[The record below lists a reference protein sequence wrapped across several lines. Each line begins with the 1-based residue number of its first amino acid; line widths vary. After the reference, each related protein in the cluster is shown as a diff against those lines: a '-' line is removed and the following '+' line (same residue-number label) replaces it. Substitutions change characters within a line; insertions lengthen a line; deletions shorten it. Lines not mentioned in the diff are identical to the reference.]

1 MKEPIISTRSGE
13 PEARI
18 ALCKCKEAK
27 GNIYGVRFQRA
38 DGGWKY
44 TWAFEMKESSAKR
57 EGYDNTQ
64 IMGNIYPD
72 DNYPGCP
79 YCGTRYF
86 VVCGNCQHLNCNIN
100 TGETF
105 TCDWCGNIGTLGGF
119 GGDGIASGGDRG

>member
-1 MKEPIISTRSGE
+1 MEEPIISTRSGE

-57 EGYDNTQ
+57 
-64 IMGNIYPD
+64 
-72 DNYPGCP
+72 
-79 YCGTRYF
+79 
-86 VVCGNCQHLNCNIN
+86 
-100 TGETF
+100 
-105 TCDWCGNIGTLGGF
+105 
-119 GGDGIASGGDRG
+119 